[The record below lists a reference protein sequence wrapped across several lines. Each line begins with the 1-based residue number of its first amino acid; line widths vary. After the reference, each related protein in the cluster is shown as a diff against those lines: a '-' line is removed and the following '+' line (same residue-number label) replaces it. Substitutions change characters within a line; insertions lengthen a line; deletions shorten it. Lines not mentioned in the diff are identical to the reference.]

1 MKRVPPALIFPHT
14 LAVPL
19 ACSQRSSML

>member
-1 MKRVPPALIFPHT
+1 MKKVPTALIFPHT